1 MLRKTIVALFAI
13 ASIGM
18 LVPDVAAARGGFGGG
33 GFRGGGGF
41 HGGGFRAGGI
51 GMGGAGFRAASIGPG
66 FRSAGPVGF
75 RAAGPVGFRGG
86 TLAANSFRGGY
97 FRPGF
102 RHRGFPYAA
111 AAVVGAGLAYGAG
124 YPYGYYDDSYYYG
137 GGPYYANYPYD
148 DEGNYAYGAGYY
160 PEGGC
165 YVVRQRIPTPYGWV
179 LRPVQVC
186 N

>member
-13 ASIGM
+13 ASIGL
-18 LVPDVAAARGGFGGG
+18 LVPDAASARGGFGGG
-33 GFRGGGGF
+33 RGGGF

-51 GMGGAGFRAASIGPG
+51 GMGGAGFRAAAVGPG
-66 FRSAGPVGF
+66 FRS
-75 RAAGPVGFRGG
+75 AGPVGFRGG
-86 TLAANSFRGGY
+86 TLAANSFRGGF

-102 RHRGFPYAA
+102 RHRGFPFAA

-137 GGPYYANYPYD
+137 GDPYYANYPYD
-148 DEGNYAYGAGYY
+148 DEGNYAYGVGYGD
-160 PEGGC
+160 GGC